1 MDSFYELPSFVH
13 VHPGDKSIEVRL
25 SEIPLTNGMYVKAD
39 KINLEKMKL
48 SFPITIL
55 NNRGD

>member
-25 SEIPLTNGMYVKAD
+25 SEMPLTNGMYVKAD
-39 KINLEKMKL
+39 KINLEKDEIEFSYYHSKQ
-48 SFPITIL
+48 
-55 NNRGD
+55 